1 MVPEESTN
9 EVTTCRCTH
18 FTLFAVLLD
27 PYNVEVS
34 QQRRETFIIF
44 HYEVMEQS
52 SCSSKKEL
60 ESSSEMG
67 IACSQVLMSGT

>member
-34 QQRRETFIIF
+34 KQRRDIVIIF
-44 HYEVMEQS
+44 HFEVIEQNS
-52 SCSSKKEL
+52 FRNLNRLQLSLNFKEISL
-60 ESSSEMG
+60 FVHKR
-67 IACSQVLMSGT
+67 IY

>member
-18 FTLFAVLLD
+18 LTLFAVLLD

-34 QQRRETFIIF
+34 KQRRDIAIIF
-44 HYEVMEQS
+44 HFEVIEQNS
-52 SCSSKKEL
+52 FRNLNRLQLSLNFKEISL
-60 ESSSEMG
+60 FVHKR
-67 IACSQVLMSGT
+67 IY